1 MAPILTR
8 VAFHSSI
15 IHPPHHTWLWIVV
28 VFFYSPSRNK
38 VWKLSTVDNIPKKK
52 KKRRLRKRFRR
63 NSKHGNT
70 SERWQHW
77 SHDPAMK
84 SQTAYRPGAGEG
96 FPNTQRGALQRG
108 GGALLWPKPAP
119 KNLAWPAVRPQLRSA
134 GWALMPWLEAAQPL
148 NWYDQDVC
156 WQKLWFELLVQPVT
170 LPNVKC

>member
-15 IHPPHHTWLWIVV
+15 IHPPHHTWLWIVI

-52 KKRRLRKRFRR
+52 KEDLGKDSEEIPNMEILLRDD
-63 NSKHGNT
+63 SIGVMT
-70 SERWQHW
+70 LPW
-77 SHDPAMK
+77 SHK
-84 SQTAYRPGAGEG
+84 QLTGQEQGRGSQTLRGEHS
-96 FPNTQRGALQRG
+96 RGG